1 MKKTLYYALSCI
13 LGFSLALL
21 LQNRQITFFDTP
33 EFTIYTDYEKHFKM
47 KFSNSDDYQIIDL
60 GTICKTSPN
69 QKYLCWVRDGLLT
82 IMKLNQTGMATEEY
96 IGFDTVAIAFDDT
109 EEYLTL
115 YDAKKKE
122 IKKISI
128 QTLYNTPKEI
138 DRKIYP
144 PKQ

>member
-21 LQNRQITFFDTP
+21 LQNRKITFLDTP
-33 EFTIYTDYEKHFKM
+33 EFTVYTDYEKHFKM
-47 KFSNSDDYQIIDL
+47 KVLDSADNQIIDL
-60 GTICKTSPN
+60 GTICKTSPKK
-69 QKYLCWVRDGLLT
+69 KYLGYVRDGLLT
-82 IMKLNQTGMATEEY
+82 VMKLETGMATEEHV
-96 IGFDTVAIAFDDT
+96 GFDTVAIAFDDT

-128 QTLYNTPKEI
+128 QTLHNKPKEI

-144 PKQ
+144 PNQ